1 MGEFE
6 AKIVTGTDKKNWFD
20 LFICKLISLTH
31 PFKNLP
37 KNLKCYRY
45 IITNTYF
52 IRKKINIKRDKRKK
66 ELNEINIIFYF
77 IIYFFK
83 SE

>member
-45 IITNTYF
+45 NHQYLLY
-52 IRKKINIKRDKRKK
+52 KKKNKHKKRQEKKRIERNKYNF
-66 ELNEINIIFYF
+66 L
-77 IIYFFK
+77 FFV
-83 SE
+83 